1 MATTD
6 HAARTATDVRE
17 LVRRYYTAYYRD
29 TLAIPGWQALV
40 ALREE
45 EEARLETPH
54 VERVRRVVG
63 PDALRGRVLNVGCGT
78 GGFNVLAAGAGA
90 RAVGV
95 DECAEAIDICGLKA
109 RRTAGG
115 SFVQAH
121 AEALPFPDRTFDF
134 VYCFSAIEHVHS
146 IEDSIR
152 EIARVTRPG
161 GVIYL
166 HTNNAWSLHE
176 GHYKV
181 LWVPFMPRAL
191 ARIYL
196 ALLGRPT
203 AYVGT
208 LWRLTRRQLVRAFRQ
223 AGVDDL
229 TFHDN
234 DRPRE
239 SGSRLWPL
247 LRWYYRLSGVTPFI
261 EIVARRP

>member
-6 HAARTATDVRE
+6 QASRLSADVRE
-17 LVRRYYTAYYRD
+17 RVRRYYTAYYRD
-29 TLAIPGWQALV
+29 TLGIPGWQTLV
-40 ALREE
+40 SLREE
-45 EEARLETPH
+45 EEARLEAPH
-54 VERVRRVVG
+54 VERVRQLVG
-63 PDALRGRVLNVGCGT
+63 ADALRGRLLNVGCGT

-95 DECAEAIDICGLKA
+95 DECAEAIDICARKA
-109 RRTAGG
+109 RTAGG
-115 SFVQAH
+115 VFVQAH
-121 AEALPFPDRTFDF
+121 AEALPFPDGSFDF

-146 IEDSIR
+146 IEASIR
-152 EIARVTRPG
+152 EIVRVTRRG

-181 LWVPFMPRAL
+181 LWMPFMPRAL
-191 ARIYL
+191 ARLYL
-196 ALLGRPT
+196 RALGRPT

-208 LWRLTRRQLVRAFRQ
+208 LWRLTPRQLVRAFGR

-261 EIVARRP
+261 EIVARRR